1 MPPQCSHQSCTMSAL
16 RGLRNGIYLGCQV
29 RFTHSIAM
37 AILFK
42 KGSFKEKITQI
53 LENTFDHAK
62 NLGLFVFIYKALI
75 CLIAFMTK
83 NSSKKHALL
92 AGAIAGYVVSRKK
105 SQVKR
110 QVVLYL
116 LGRILFAGIEK
127 LVKEKKIRNKFIKK
141 NYFPLVAALTCGSIM
156 FLFEDDG
163 KNLTEGINETLKG
176 LGGEGKGWQ
185 GLLPRMFRKEEA

>member
-1 MPPQCSHQSCTMSAL
+1 MLPQCPHQSCTMSAY
-16 RGLRNGIYLGCQV
+16 RGLRNGFYLGCQV
-29 RFTHSIAM
+29 RLTHSIAM

-75 CLIAFMTK
+75 CLITLITK
-83 NSSKKHALL
+83 NNSKTHAFLS
-92 AGAIAGYVVSRKK
+92 GVIAGYVVSRKK

-116 LGRILFAGIEK
+116 LGRILFAMTERI
-127 LVKEKKIRNKFIKK
+127 VKEQKIRNKFLKK

-163 KNLTEGINETLKG
+163 KNLTGGINETLKG
-176 LGGEGKGWQ
+176 LEKEGQGWK
-185 GLLPRMFRKEEA
+185 GLLPSMFRGEA